1 MYFARTAR
9 HLRAYDDYL
18 RNVLEAHN
26 IYFLTIV
33 SINYADT
40 KRTVLSRY
48 LKILLDTDPKIILDH
63 QNNYVGCSNWLLKR

>member
-18 RNVLEAHN
+18 RSVLEAHS

-33 SINYADT
+33 SINYVDT
-40 KRTVLSRY
+40 KRTILPRY
-48 LKILLDTDPKIILDH
+48 LKILLDTDPKIILF
-63 QNNYVGCSNWLLKR
+63 GPSK

>member
-1 MYFARTAR
+1 MYFARLAR

-18 RNVLEAHN
+18 RSVLETHS

-40 KRTVLSRY
+40 KRTILPRY
-48 LKILLDTDPKIILDH
+48 LKI
-63 QNNYVGCSNWLLKR
+63 